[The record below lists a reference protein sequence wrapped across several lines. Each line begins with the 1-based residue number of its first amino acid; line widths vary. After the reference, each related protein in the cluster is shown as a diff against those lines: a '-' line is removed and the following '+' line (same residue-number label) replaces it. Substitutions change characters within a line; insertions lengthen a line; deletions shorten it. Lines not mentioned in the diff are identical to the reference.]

1 MSGIKALKI
10 GDLVLQRPVIQGG
23 MGVGISL
30 HKLAGAVAASG
41 GMGLISTAQ
50 IGFREPDFKTNFVEA
65 NLRAIRREMQK
76 AREIAPKGAIGF
88 NIMVAT
94 KHYDLWVKEAIKSGA
109 DAIVSGAGL
118 PVRLPEYAQ
127 AAYEEMKAGIADAKE
142 NEDAQAENEEM
153 KAGIAEEKENCEE
166 FCKQAVKKVK
176 LAPIVSSAKSA
187 QVICRLWDRKYKQ
200 VPDFVVVEGPLAG
213 GHLGFSREEL
223 AEYGADT
230 KDVPNTY
237 NQEAYDKEVRSIME
251 VVKTYEEKY
260 QKHIPVVT
268 AGGIYTHE
276 DVKHQFELGAEGVQ
290 VATRFVTTEECD
302 APDAYKQAY
311 INAKK
316 EDIVITQS
324 PVGMPGRA
332 ILNPFLQQIKDGVRP
347 AIKTCF
353 QCLEHCDIKTI
364 PYCITKALV
373 NAAEGDEDNALL
385 FCGSN
390 AYRAEKIEKVDDVMK
405 ELVGEL

>member
-1 MSGIKALKI
+1 
-10 GDLVLQRPVIQGG
+10 

-30 HKLAGAVAASG
+30 HRLAGAVAKAG

-65 NLRAIRREMQK
+65 NLRAIRNEFKK
-76 AREIAPKGAIGF
+76 AREISPEGAIGF

-94 KHYDLWVKEAIKSGA
+94 KHYDMWVKEAVKAGA
-109 DAIVSGAGL
+109 DAIISGAGL
-118 PVRLPEYAQ
+118 PVSLPEYAE
-127 AAYEEMKAGIADAKE
+127 AAYEEMKAMG
-142 NEDAQAENEEM
+142 
-153 KAGIAEEKENCEE
+153 
-166 FCKQAVKKVK
+166 KKFLRRTK
-176 LAPIVSSAKSA
+176 LAPIVSTAKA
-187 QVICRLWDRKYKQ
+187 AMVICKMWDRKYHR

-213 GHLGFSREEL
+213 GHLGFSKEQL
-223 AEYGADT
+223 TQYGADSA
-230 KDVPNTY
+230 DVEKTY
-237 NQEAYDKEVRSIME
+237 DQAAYDEEVKAIMK
-251 VVKTYEEKY
+251 VVKGYEEKY
-260 QKHIPVVT
+260 DTHIPVVT

-302 APDAYKQAY
+302 APDVYKQAY
-311 INAKK
+311 IQASK

-332 ILNPFLQQIKDGVRP
+332 ILNPFLKKIKEGERP
-347 AIKTCF
+347 AIRACF

-364 PYCITKALV
+364 PYCITRALV
-373 NAAEGDEDNALL
+373 NAAEGDEDAALL

-390 AYRAEKIEKVDDVMK
+390 AFRSDRIETVEEVMNA
-405 ELVGEL
+405 LLIG